1 MSSTE
6 NHLQTA
12 IAYVSKYIGNIQEE
26 ELEMLLQFIRVANY
40 QKGDLLYRHGEIPK
54 SASFVIMGAVRS
66 YYIDEEGKENTVGF
80 YFENEPAFPY
90 GSFVE
95 LVPAAASFVAMEP
108 VAVVWI
114 SRHDFYH
121 FLETFPRFET
131 GIAKVLGEYLIKGG
145 QHLKLMRIDS
155 SRERYKKLLE
165 IQPEIVNRVPLT
177 YIASYLGMALETLS
191 RVRAGKL

>member
-1 MSSTE
+1 MSGTD

-12 IAYVSKYIGNIQEE
+12 IEYISKYIGNVQEE
-26 ELEMLLQFIRVANY
+26 ELELLLPLVRFANY
-40 QKGDLLYRHGEIPK
+40 QKGDLIYKYGEIPK
-54 SASFVIMGAVRS
+54 SASFIITGAVRS
-66 YYIDEEGKENTVGF
+66 YYFDEDGKENTVGF
-80 YFENEPAFPY
+80 HFENEPAFPY

-95 LVPAAASFVAMEP
+95 LVPAATSFVAMEP

-121 FLETFPRFET
+121 FLETFPRFEI
-131 GIAKVLGEYLIKGG
+131 GIAKVLSEYLIKGG

-165 IQPEIVNRVPLT
+165 LQPEIVTRVPLT

>member
-1 MSSTE
+1 MSSEE
-6 NHLQTA
+6 NLIKAA
-12 IAYVSKYIGNIQEE
+12 IEHFHKYAGTIEAD
-26 ELEMLLQFIRVANY
+26 ELELILKLAQFSTY
-40 QKGDLLYRHGEIPK
+40 KKGDLIHNCGEIPRT
-54 SASFVIMGAVRS
+54 ASFIINGACRS
-66 YYIDEEGKENTVGF
+66 YYIDEDGKENTVGF
-80 YFENEPAFPY
+80 YFEYEPAFPY

-95 LVPAAASFVAMEP
+95 QVPATSSFMAMEP
-108 VAVVWI
+108 TEMVYI
-114 SRHDFYH
+114 NRHDFYH
-121 FLETFPRFET
+121 LLQSFPRFEVVL
-131 GIAKVLGEYLIKGG
+131 AKLLGEYLVKGG

>member
-1 MSSTE
+1 MSSEE
-6 NHLQTA
+6 NLLKAALEHF
-12 IAYVSKYIGNIQEE
+12 SKYAGTIEE
-26 ELEMLLQFIRVANY
+26 AEYALILKIINFSTYN
-40 QKGDLLYRHGEIPK
+40 KGDLIYSFGDLTRT
-54 SASFVIMGAVRS
+54 ASFIVQGACRS
-66 YYIDEEGKENTVGF
+66 FYIDEDGKENTVGF
-80 YFENEPAFPY
+80 HFEYEPAFPY

-95 LVPAAASFVAMEP
+95 QLPASSSYVAMEHT
-108 VAVVWI
+108 VMVHV

-121 FLETFPRFET
+121 FLQSFPRFE
-131 GIAKVLGEYLIKGG
+131 IVVAKMLGEYLVKGS